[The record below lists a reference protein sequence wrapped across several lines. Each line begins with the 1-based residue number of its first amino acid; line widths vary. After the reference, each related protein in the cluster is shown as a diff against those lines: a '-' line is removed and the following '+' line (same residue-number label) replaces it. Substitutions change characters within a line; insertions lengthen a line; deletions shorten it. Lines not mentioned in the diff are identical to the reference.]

1 MVQVDTYPSGTESQ
15 GHRTHDQA
23 KEQQDRKI
31 LLSCYGALIS
41 KTKALETRKQG
52 RRLGVS
58 TPSSADVPVG
68 YHAYQI
74 PGSIELPHIC
84 PVATM
89 VNSARQQ
96 NVLKG
101 PPHWRLLLEKF

>member
-23 KEQQDRKI
+23 KGQQDRKD
-31 LLSCYGALIS
+31 LFSCYGELIS
-41 KTKALETRKQG
+41 KTKALETGKQG
-52 RRLGVS
+52 RRLGMS

-68 YHAYQI
+68 YGAYRL
-74 PGSIELPHIC
+74 PGSFERLHMC
-84 PVATM
+84 PVAAM

-96 NVLKG
+96 SVLKG
-101 PPHWRLLLEKF
+101 PPHWRRLLEKS